1 MQPLSIPEDLLTA
14 SRVAAAVTLLVLCG
28 SPRIIE
34 ATTQATDAPIGPIEV
49 VLDASGS
56 MRGRL
61 EAVEKMM
68 VAKEFLAVLRE
79 QLSEDGVVPLMG
91 LRVYG
96 AGSDRRLRDCR
107 DTTRLITPVDSLV
120 GWDMVL
126 AELQPLG
133 VSPLAT
139 ALEQAVDEAAMT
151 YILITDGADN
161 CGRDACT
168 MWREL
173 GPRVGASRPRLHVV
187 ALDPGPGDIER
198 LRCLSRAGSGS
209 LIQLEKRADV
219 PRAARRLALVLR
231 NLGLL
236 DVRLALGEGAEFS
249 APVRVLQPLTREL
262 VAAFA
267 SGQPAA
273 VPAGMYDVV
282 VETAPPFR
290 ADRVLVL
297 PGESAVVEERAFG
310 TLTVDLLDMEN
321 QPLRAPLSISK
332 TGDPTELRFAST
344 RDSLILG
351 EGFYDIRVDMRDSF
365 AVREAIAIGSRRPT
379 RVVLGGSGTLTVV
392 APGSTAPATPASV
405 FGHGRAD
412 SLAIGLAHRLPAG
425 EYRVTVRSVPP
436 YVAEAVVVEPD
447 QETTVE
453 LPETGVLEVDVFEFD
468 TLARGVEIAVIEP
481 TTEERYGTLTSG
493 ERRLARPGTYRLEL
507 ETIPP
512 RTIEDITVE
521 SFDVT
526 VIEQRGLSR
535 IELIGAIA
543 EGEADLRLEVLD
555 LSDRTLAIMNAPH
568 PAIPRYGQAPIAQE
582 FGEPTN
588 WFGKGR

>member
-236 DVRLALGEGAEFS
+236 DVRLALGEAD
-249 APVRVLQPLTREL
+249 TR
-262 VAAFA
+262 
-267 SGQPAA
+267 
-273 VPAGMYDVV
+273 AG
-282 VETAPPFR
+282 
-290 ADRVLVL
+290 
-297 PGESAVVEERAFG
+297 GG
-310 TLTVDLLDMEN
+310 
-321 QPLRAPLSISK
+321 
-332 TGDPTELRFAST
+332 LRFRTASSRACGHVRRRSRNRT
-344 RDSLILG
+344 SVQSRSG
-351 EGFYDIRVDMRDSF
+351 ACAARRV
-365 AVREAIAIGSRRPT
+365 
-379 RVVLGGSGTLTVV
+379 SGC
-392 APGSTAPATPASV
+392 
-405 FGHGRAD
+405 
-412 SLAIGLAHRLPAG
+412 
-425 EYRVTVRSVPP
+425 
-436 YVAEAVVVEPD
+436 
-447 QETTVE
+447 
-453 LPETGVLEVDVFEFD
+453 
-468 TLARGVEIAVIEP
+468 
-481 TTEERYGTLTSG
+481 
-493 ERRLARPGTYRLEL
+493 
-507 ETIPP
+507 
-512 RTIEDITVE
+512 
-521 SFDVT
+521 
-526 VIEQRGLSR
+526 
-535 IELIGAIA
+535 
-543 EGEADLRLEVLD
+543 
-555 LSDRTLAIMNAPH
+555 
-568 PAIPRYGQAPIAQE
+568 
-582 FGEPTN
+582 
-588 WFGKGR
+588 